1 MASKHMKR
9 HSISPVTMCAW
20 VLSHFSHVQ
29 LFATPWTIARQ
40 APLSVGFPRQE
51 YWNGLPFPSP
61 GKFPDL
67 GIEPVS
73 PALAGRF
80 FTTEPPGKSS
90 LITGEMLIKITKKL
104 HLTPVRMALIKKD
117 NK

>member
-9 HSISPVTMCAW
+9 HSISPVTMCVW

-29 LFATPWTIARQ
+29 LFVTPWTIARQ

-51 YWNGLPFPSP
+51 YWNGLPFP
-61 GKFPDL
+61 DL

-73 PALAGRF
+73 PALAGRV

-90 LITGEMLIKITKKL
+90 LIIGELLIKITKKL
-104 HLTPVRMALIKKD
+104 HFTPVRMAFIKKD